1 MPLSLPFRRK
11 PSDPATESSRDQTGA
26 EDGASQ
32 TTTATRARAY
42 TPSKR
47 ELGKATPKRTSGV
60 RRVETAPKDRKE
72 AAKRQA
78 EKRKELRE
86 KQRVHRAEVREGM
99 LAGKEEYLPV
109 RDKGP
114 ERSTVRDIV
123 DSRRNLASYFLP
135 GALIVIIGSSGAM
148 PPAVQLGT
156 TIFWVML
163 SVGIVVDSFLLTRRV
178 RKVLSKKFPKAIK
191 PPRAHYSYAI
201 FRSLQ
206 IRRLRMPHPKVKVGD
221 RVEA

>member
-11 PSDPATESSRDQTGA
+11 PSDPATESEDEAVA
-26 EDGASQ
+26 EDGASR

-47 ELGKATPKRTSGV
+47 ELGKATPKRTTGV
-60 RRVETAPKDRKE
+60 RRIEATPKDRKE

-86 KQRVHRAEVREGM
+86 KQRAHRAEIREGM
-99 LAGKEEYLPV
+99 LAGKEEYLPP

-114 ERSTVRDIV
+114 ERATVRNIV
-123 DSRRNLASYFLP
+123 DARRNLASYFLP

-156 TIFWVML
+156 TLFWVML
-163 SVGIVVDSFLLTRRV
+163 SVGIVVDSFLLTRKV
-178 RKVLSKKFPKAIK
+178 RKVLSKKFPKAVK

-206 IRRLRMPHPKVKVGD
+206 IRRLRMPQPKVKPGD